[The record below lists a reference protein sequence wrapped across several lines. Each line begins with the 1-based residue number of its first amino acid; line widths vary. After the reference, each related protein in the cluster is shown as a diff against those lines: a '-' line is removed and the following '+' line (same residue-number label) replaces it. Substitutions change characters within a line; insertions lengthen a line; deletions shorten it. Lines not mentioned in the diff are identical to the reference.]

1 MYNSPSYV
9 QRFVEDFEIVITAT
23 GEELYDYFLIQNS
36 NGAIQDTPEYTNIEN
51 GMGILSSR
59 SEASRTIEV
68 AVHAIN
74 TLISDYPEW
83 GFKKLPGQ

>member
-1 MYNSPSYV
+1 MTNSPSYV

-51 GMGILSSR
+51 GVGIFSSR
-59 SEASRTIEV
+59 SVCSKLFPLNEQT
-68 AVHAIN
+68 IN
-74 TLISDYPEW
+74 TLVKEW
-83 GFKKLPGQ
+83 GFVKVYK